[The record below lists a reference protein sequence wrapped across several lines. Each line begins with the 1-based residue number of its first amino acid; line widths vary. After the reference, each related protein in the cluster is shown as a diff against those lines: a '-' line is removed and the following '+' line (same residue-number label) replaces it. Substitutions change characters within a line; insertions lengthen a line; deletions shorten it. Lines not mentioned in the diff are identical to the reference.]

1 MYILV
6 PTESDSLCT
15 LTSKVH
21 HDPSSSDP
29 LHTNT
34 PLIIK
39 VYFITNAFS
48 STYLLARLTTNV
60 GYLKISILVAPIH
73 RYQVL

>member
-1 MYILV
+1 MYFLV
-6 PTESDSLCT
+6 PTESDTLCS

-21 HDPSSSDP
+21 HDPCSSDP

-39 VYFITNAFS
+39 VYFITIAFS
-48 STYLLARLTTNV
+48 STYLQARLTTNV
-60 GYLKISILVAPIH
+60 GYLKIGILVAPIH